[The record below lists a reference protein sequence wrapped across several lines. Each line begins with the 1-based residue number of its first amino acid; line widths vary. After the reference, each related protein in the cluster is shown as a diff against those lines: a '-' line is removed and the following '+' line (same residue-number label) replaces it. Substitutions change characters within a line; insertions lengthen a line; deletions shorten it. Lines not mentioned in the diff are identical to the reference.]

1 MAAVAIVGLVG
12 FVLPYQG
19 ARTAAKNRNL
29 EDAVQYTFSQS
40 GVDVDGKYSSGHL
53 DWALVTRVMETGSYV
68 LIFVSRNIVHLIPK
82 VSLRGEDLTS
92 LRNLLRESVSSD
104 VRLKN

>member
-1 MAAVAIVGLVG
+1 
-12 FVLPYQG
+12 
-19 ARTAAKNRNL
+19 
-29 EDAVQYTFSQS
+29 
-40 GVDVDGKYSSGHL
+40 
-53 DWALVTRVMETGSYV
+53 METGSYV